1 MRTPSSHSCFFAAIA
16 LLIVTGCGGV
26 DDGRVSISGSVTLDG
41 KPLDGG
47 MIAFIGGS
55 GGALATA
62 STNKEGKFQM
72 QVALGTNKVTIS
84 KDDPAAAI
92 QTAPKSDADML
103 MGTDAQYREQQK
115 SMPKALVPAKY
126 SKHETSG
133 LSFDIVAGMQP
144 LSISLSS
151 K

>member
-1 MRTPSSHSCFFAAIA
+1 MRILSGYLCFVAALTFLTIA
-16 LLIVTGCGGV
+16 GCGGV
-26 DDGRVSISGSVTLDG
+26 NDGRVLVSGSVTLDG

-47 MIAFIGGS
+47 TIAFIGGG

-103 MGTDAQYREQQK
+103 MGTDAQYKEQLK

-126 SKHETSG
+126 SKHDTSG
-133 LSFDIVAGMQP
+133 LSFDVVAGMQP
-144 LSISLSS
+144 VSISLSS

>member
-1 MRTPSSHSCFFAAIA
+1 MRILSGCLCFFAAFSVLTIS
-16 LLIVTGCGGV
+16 GCGGV
-26 DDGRVSISGSVTLDG
+26 NDGRVPISGSVTFDG

-47 MIAFIGGS
+47 TIAFIGG
-55 GGALATA
+55 GGGSLATA
-62 STNKEGKFQM
+62 STNKEGKFRM
-72 QVALGTNKVTIS
+72 QVALGMNKVTIS
-84 KDDPAAAI
+84 KDDPASAI

-103 MGTDAQYREQQK
+103 MGTDAQYKEQLK

-126 SKHETSG
+126 SKHDSSG
-133 LSFDIVAGMQP
+133 LSFDIVSGMQP

>member
-1 MRTPSSHSCFFAAIA
+1 MRILSGCLCFFTAFAFLTVA
-16 LLIVTGCGGV
+16 GCGGV
-26 DDGRVSISGSVTLDG
+26 NDGRVSITGSVTLDG

-47 MIAFIGGS
+47 TIAFIGGG

-103 MGTDAQYREQQK
+103 MGTDSQYKEQLK

-126 SKHETSG
+126 SKHDTSG

-144 LSISLSS
+144 LSISLST

>member
-1 MRTPSSHSCFFAAIA
+1 MRKLSNCFY
-16 LLIVTGCGGV
+16 LLIAFVVLAFLGCGSGN
-26 DDGRVSISGSVTLDG
+26 DGRVAISGFVTLDE
-41 KPLDGG
+41 KPLAGG
-47 MIAFIGGS
+47 TIAFIGG
-55 GGALATA
+55 GGGSLATS
-62 STNKEGKFQM
+62 STNKEGKFQI

-84 KDDPAAAI
+84 KEDPAASV

-103 MGTDAQYREQQK
+103 MGTDAQYKEQQK
-115 SMPKALVPAKY
+115 SMPKSLVPAKY

-133 LSFDIVAGMQP
+133 ISFDIVSGMQP